1 LPLSFL
7 ERKPCPAPYKT
18 TPPMKSVHYLRL
30 FNRPFGQV
38 GVTLK
43 RFAFILNH
51 FDRRTRLFPKL
62 CLGDQSDALTQI
74 ERETL

>member
-1 LPLSFL
+1 VANFPDIFL
-7 ERKPCPAPYKT
+7 KT
-18 TPPMKSVHYLRL
+18 AACL
-30 FNRPFGQV
+30 
-38 GVTLK
+38 LK
-43 RFAFILNH
+43 RFAFMLNP

>member
-1 LPLSFL
+1 LACPQRLWTCKYALPVNGWWHF
-7 ERKPCPAPYKT
+7 
-18 TPPMKSVHYLRL
+18 
-30 FNRPFGQV
+30 
-38 GVTLK
+38 LK
-43 RFAFILNH
+43 RFAFELNH

>member
-1 LPLSFL
+1 MP
-7 ERKPCPAPYKT
+7 RA
-18 TPPMKSVHYLRL
+18 RL
-30 FNRPFGQV
+30 GDSDKARRGAGPDVDKRFDV
-38 GVTLK
+38 ILK

>member
-1 LPLSFL
+1 VYVFIT
-7 ERKPCPAPYKT
+7 KI
-18 TPPMKSVHYLRL
+18 
-30 FNRPFGQV
+30 
-38 GVTLK
+38 LK

-51 FDRRTRLFPKL
+51 FDRRTRFFPKL